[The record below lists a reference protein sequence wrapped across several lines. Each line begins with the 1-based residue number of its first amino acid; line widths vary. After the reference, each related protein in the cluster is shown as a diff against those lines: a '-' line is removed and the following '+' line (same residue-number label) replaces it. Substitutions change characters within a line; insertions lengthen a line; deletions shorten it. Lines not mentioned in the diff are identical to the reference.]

1 MPKTVVGLF
10 ENPDRVGDVV
20 REIETL
26 GFPHNEVRTL
36 EEPKAFDVTGV
47 MSFPRLD
54 FEVDLIRSL
63 ERIGASEPH
72 AKAYLA
78 GLQAGGAL
86 VLATGS
92 DEKLTAA
99 ADVMNRNGAVKIEQ
113 DEGPEPQLPHSFR
126 ANMTPMRD
134 SPTLAGRIEQPGDG
148 ACFFVW

>member
-10 ENPDRVGDVV
+10 ENPDRVDDVV
-20 REIETL
+20 RDIEAL

-36 EEPKAFDVTGV
+36 GEPKAFDVTGV

-78 GLQAGGAL
+78 GLQGGGAL

-113 DEGPEPQLPHSFR
+113 DNGPEPQLPQSFR
-126 ANMTPMRD
+126 GNMTPMRD
-134 SPTLAGRIEQPGDG
+134 SPIAIGRTLQPGDG